1 MLNVSLHWIV
11 GPRSRGLQATFEF
24 PFLDHYHL
32 VCLDVLGVHARVHVA
47 ANVVWSVPACLSGV
61 SAAIC
66 SLAKRNLALE
76 VMDHLGIATWLRLR
90 RSRICTTRIQVIDH
104 ADRGGSLLE

>member
-1 MLNVSLHWIV
+1 MLDVSVHWIV
-11 GPRSRGLQATFEF
+11 RPRSRGLHAAFEF
-24 PFLDHYHL
+24 TFLDHYHL

-76 VMDHLGIATWLRLR
+76 VNHLGVATWLRLR